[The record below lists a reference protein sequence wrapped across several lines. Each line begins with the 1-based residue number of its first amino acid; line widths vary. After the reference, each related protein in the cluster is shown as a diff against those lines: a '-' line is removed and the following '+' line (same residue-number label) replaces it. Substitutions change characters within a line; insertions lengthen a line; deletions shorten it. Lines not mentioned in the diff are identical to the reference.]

1 MNEHKQSEG
10 ASDPG
15 NQSVLSQW
23 LQQVLAATSASDAA
37 SSLVENEQNEY
48 HPHFY
53 QQLPDFV
60 LALLNKQPQATLHYA
75 PLLHHLVGCPT
86 CHAAY
91 LDLYAAMR
99 AAIQPDQSPGQPQG
113 PTPHRST
120 ALAPAIQR
128 TGTLEPT
135 PTPTPPRMVVH
146 LSQSLIRQAEAV
158 LRQARREHT
167 DNSALARSLLQ
178 QAIRISSHVTQNHL
192 RSQALQDLVR
202 VATLFEGASD
212 SIQQGPAVHIYSPLP
227 ASGKYQSTTVRRAET
242 TLHAAGARAGQPII
256 HLQANM
262 LEGTI
267 TQHGDTLEL
276 HLHDLDKALRGLYLI
291 ISVPLGSLIEPIRW
305 HGGNPHTIRSVVPV
319 DQHGMLNTPL
329 GQTELRLSNPE
340 ERNLLEAIFMLLEV
354 RTGD

>member
-1 MNEHKQSEG
+1 MNEHKQPEG
-10 ASDPG
+10 ASDPR
-15 NQSVLSQW
+15 NQTMLSQW
-23 LQQVLAATSASDAA
+23 LQQVLVATSASDAA
-37 SSLVENEQNEY
+37 SSLSENEQNEY

-75 PLLHHLVGCPT
+75 PLLYHLVGCPT

-99 AAIQPDQSPGQPQG
+99 AAIQPDQGNLTLS
-113 PTPHRST
+113 
-120 ALAPAIQR
+120 QR
-128 TGTLEPT
+128 TATLE
-135 PTPTPPRMVVH
+135 PTPPRMVVH

-158 LRQARREHT
+158 LRQAHREHT

-178 QAIRISSHVTQNHL
+178 QAIRISAHVTQNHL
-192 RSQALQDLVR
+192 RNQALQDLVR
-202 VATLFEGASD
+202 VATLFENASD
-212 SIQQGPAVHIYSPLP
+212 SIQQGPAVHTYSPLP
-227 ASGKYQSTTVRRAET
+227 SSGKFQSTTVRRAET
-242 TLHAAGARAGQPII
+242 TLHATGTPAGQPFI
-256 HLQANM
+256 HLQANI

-267 TQHGDTLEL
+267 TQHGETLEL
-276 HLHDLDKALRGLYLI
+276 HLQDLNKALHGQFLT
-291 ISVPLGSLIEPIRW
+291 ISIPLGSLIEPIRW

-329 GQTELRLSNPE
+329 GQTELQLSNPE

-354 RTGD
+354 RTAD